1 MTQPTTLCHVS
12 FIQKSDIENPTTF
25 LYPKICARNFRCRKL
40 IEMGSGEVCGIAR
53 KSVPIHVIVH
63 YPKTEEG
70 WLELMGRVADVHADL
85 VNQTIH
91 KLSCPSNQ
99 KVQLLDAVIATA
111 SNEKR

>member
-1 MTQPTTLCHVS
+1 M
-12 FIQKSDIENPTTF
+12 E
-25 LYPKICARNFRCRKL
+25 
-40 IEMGSGEVCGIAR
+40 
-53 KSVPIHVIVH
+53 
-63 YPKTEEG
+63 
-70 WLELMGRVADVHADL
+70 RVADVHADL